1 MDFIMTI
8 DSDDEKIKQQ
18 RGGKYKKEEEEYRID
33 PDFRFDVS
41 EDPYVELLQSN
52 QSEDVV
58 KKIGKP
64 VSTLFLSFGSNLS

>member
-1 MDFIMTI
+1 MTI

-18 RGGKYKKEEEEYRID
+18 RGGKYKKEEEYRID